1 MTNED
6 VKVKVRGDAK
16 AVAMLQHR
24 VEERFIVQD
33 EVARRFV
40 TEQLDEGLRR
50 AGFRPEHAQ
59 DELNVLS
66 GELDPAIWPDY
77 HHTTSASFIGKPKIA

>member
-1 MTNED
+1 MPDED
-6 VKVKVRGDAK
+6 VKVKVRGDTK

-24 VEERFIVQD
+24 VKERFIVQD

-40 TEQLDEGLRR
+40 TQQLEEGIRR

-59 DELNVLS
+59 DELNILS
-66 GELDPAIWPDY
+66 CELDPAVWPDN
-77 HHTTSASFIGKPKIA
+77 HHRTSASFIGKPKIA